1 MKSHEII
8 KIFFFI
14 IILIICIV
22 FINQLNELNTVINA
36 SGENI
41 ALLIKFP
48 YLSTIENFENGIKVW
63 EAIILSLSIGVF
75 IGFLIALFQIISQKS
90 EIISFKSKLRRLTNE
105 LDGLRNQS
113 IEDDIDLEDEIDNS
127 INL

>member
-1 MKSHEII
+1 MKLLKYI
-8 KIFFFI
+8 FFI

-22 FINQLNELNTVINA
+22 FINQLNELNTVVNA
-36 SGENI
+36 SGEKVVV
-41 ALLIKFP
+41 LIKFP
-48 YLSTIENFENGIKVW
+48 YLSTIENFEDGIKVW

-75 IGFLIALFQIISQKS
+75 IGFLIALFQLISQKS
-90 EIISFKSKLRRLTNE
+90 EIISYKSKLRRLTNE

-113 IEDDIDLEDEIDNS
+113 IEDDIDLEDDIDNS

>member
-1 MKSHEII
+1 MKLL
-8 KIFFFI
+8 KYFFFI
-14 IILIICIV
+14 IILVICIV
-22 FINQLNELNTVINA
+22 FINQLNELNTVVNA
-36 SGENI
+36 SGENV
-41 ALLIKFP
+41 AVLIKFP
-48 YLSTIENFENGIKVW
+48 YLSTIEKFDNGIKVW
-63 EAIILSLSIGVF
+63 EAVILSLSIGVF

>member
-1 MKSHEII
+1 MKLL
-8 KIFFFI
+8 KYFFFI

-22 FINQLNELNTVINA
+22 FINQLNELNTIVNA
-36 SGENI
+36 SGENVP
-41 ALLIKFP
+41 LLIKFT
-48 YLSTIENFENGIKVW
+48 YISTIENFENGIKVW

-75 IGFLIALFQIISQKS
+75 IGFLIALFQLISQKS

>member
-1 MKSHEII
+1 MKLLKYI
-8 KIFFFI
+8 FFI

-22 FINQLNELNTVINA
+22 FINQLNELNTVVNA
-36 SGENI
+36 SGEKVVV
-41 ALLIKFP
+41 LIKFP
-48 YLSTIENFENGIKVW
+48 YLSTIENFEDGIKVW

-75 IGFLIALFQIISQKS
+75 IGFLIALFQLISQKS
-90 EIISFKSKLRRLTNE
+90 EIISYKSKLRRLTNE

>member
-1 MKSHEII
+1 MKLL
-8 KIFFFI
+8 KYFFFI
-14 IILIICIV
+14 IILVICIV
-22 FINQLNELNTVINA
+22 FINQLNELNTVVNA
-36 SGENI
+36 SGENV
-41 ALLIKFP
+41 AVLIKFP
-48 YLSTIENFENGIKVW
+48 YLSTIEKFDNGIKVW
-63 EAIILSLSIGVF
+63 EAVILSLSIGVF

-90 EIISFKSKLRRLTNE
+90 EIISFKSTLRRLTNE

>member
-1 MKSHEII
+1 MKLL
-8 KIFFFI
+8 KYFFFI

-22 FINQLNELNTVINA
+22 FINQLNELNTVVNA
-36 SGENI
+36 SGENV
-41 ALLIKFP
+41 AVLIKFP
-48 YLSTIENFENGIKVW
+48 YLSTIEKFDNGIKVW

-75 IGFLIALFQIISQKS
+75 IGFLIALFQLISQKS

>member
-1 MKSHEII
+1 MKLLKYI
-8 KIFFFI
+8 FFI

-22 FINQLNELNTVINA
+22 FINQLNELNTVVNA
-36 SGENI
+36 SGEKVGV
-41 ALLIKFP
+41 LIKFP

-75 IGFLIALFQIISQKS
+75 IGFLIALFQLISQKS

>member
-1 MKSHEII
+1 MKLLKYI
-8 KIFFFI
+8 FFI

-22 FINQLNELNTVINA
+22 FINQLNELNTIVNA
-36 SGENI
+36 SGENV

-75 IGFLIALFQIISQKS
+75 IGFLIALFQLISQKS

>member
-1 MKSHEII
+1 MKLL
-8 KIFFFI
+8 KYFFFI
-14 IILIICIV
+14 IILVICIV
-22 FINQLNELNTVINA
+22 FINQLNELNTVVNA
-36 SGENI
+36 SGENV
-41 ALLIKFP
+41 AVLIKFP
-48 YLSTIENFENGIKVW
+48 YLSTIEKFDNGIKVW
-63 EAIILSLSIGVF
+63 EAVILSLSIGVF

-90 EIISFKSKLRRLTNE
+90 EIISLKSKLRRLTNE